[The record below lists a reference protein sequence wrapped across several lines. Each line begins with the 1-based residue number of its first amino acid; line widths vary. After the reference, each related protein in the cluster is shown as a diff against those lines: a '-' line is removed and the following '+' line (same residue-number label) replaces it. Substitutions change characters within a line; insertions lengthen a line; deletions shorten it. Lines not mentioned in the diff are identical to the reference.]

1 MERQLRQGGGIMDV
15 VPREAALF
23 GGLKKAIKKVTKTV
37 KNVAKSPVGKAA
49 MLYFAPSLIPGG
61 AKTLGGVFQNMGGM
75 DGILSNIF
83 KAKKATDK
91 ISGAQRAINAL
102 KVGSAVGGLSGLL
115 AAAEQGDE
123 EAIEATTNV
132 ESLRRYLTS
141 SYTNLGYDPA
151 EIPALVERDVSE
163 YTAGQ
168 GGYATGGRVNFNR
181 GSLGQRFRDY
191 LARTPTTPKAA
202 PAPKAASA
210 PVQSGP
216 PPGMPTSGILGPGG
230 ELMGEIGTYR
240 KILQERKVDPN
251 LFNQS
256 MQDLQKAI
264 DDTLYIDYAKELGR
278 PELSYDALM
287 KMTQAEKDKLEEDY
301 NVSFYGNILSP
312 FHLGEKKRPI
322 GQTDFTFSGGQTGV
336 ASPRLNKG
344 GRVGY
349 AEGADD
355 EGIKSIIIPKK
366 PKFQNEKDLEKTSP
380 GLARGELGEPL
391 PGRNESS
398 VRLNKL
404 MKMYNNFKMAMPGMS
419 DKGASR
425 DLFKNRL
432 REEYEKLHFLDKEK
446 FDDFLR
452 QNKAKGGRIGYAMGD
467 SAEDNAMQAAGIMDL
482 PLNRNKAGVT
492 ELDLRK
498 TGGFIPPV
506 GIKEKADDIPAMLS
520 NNEFVFTAD
529 AVRGMGDGNVNLGAQ
544 RMYDMM
550 KKLENGGRV

>member
-49 MLYFAPSLIPGG
+49 MLYFAPMAFGQSAGLAGYQGLFNKAAP
-61 AKTLGGVFQNMGGM
+61 TF
-75 DGILSNIF
+75 SNLF

-91 ISGAQRAINAL
+91 ISGAQKAINAL
-102 KVGSAVGGLSGLL
+102 KVGAAVGGLSGL
-115 AAAEQGDE
+115 AAAVEQGDE